1 MRCLRLSSALDSM
14 QRAAVRGT
22 KTTPLQS
29 FLLSSESDR
38 VSALDVV
45 ISKRCP
51 DWSTSARTF
60 GLLWIGC
67 RLLLSMARTAG
78 TLQSAVD
85 YRLSWNY
92 RFRESLNLQRA
103 ELHDLSPTKSS
114 AVSRIPDSFGLWEY
128 RQWTLHSQGLH
139 EINWNPHRQ
148 TICLWF
154 RWVTSLISATV
165 NGYIRDYS
173 FRAMWRYS

>member
-14 QRAAVRGT
+14 QREAVRGT

-45 ISKRCP
+45 ISEWCLG
-51 DWSTSARTF
+51 WSTSARTF

-67 RLLLSMARTAG
+67 HLLLSVARTAG
-78 TLQSAVD
+78 TLQSAAE

-92 RFRESLNLQRA
+92 RPRESLNLQRA
-103 ELHDLSPTKSS
+103 KLHDLSPTKSS

-148 TICLWF
+148 IVFLWF
-154 RWVTSLISATV
+154 RWVTLLTSAAV
-165 NGYIRDYS
+165 NGCIWGCS
-173 FRAMWRYS
+173 FRALWRYS